1 MIKTVIIEDSPVL
14 RKDLL
19 QMMAPYDDFLV
30 VAACGSIKDAI
41 PVLRATQP
49 QLLLLDIELE
59 DGDAFELLEHF
70 RPLPFRIIFVTAFAH
85 HAIRTI
91 RLGALDYLLKPVHEE
106 ELRNALERV
115 RQETAPSAL
124 LSQQLD
130 IAGASMRKKAPG
142 DRIVLRTQDALK
154 VLFFQDIMY
163 CQGNASYTH
172 FVLTGQRKMVVSGN
186 IKEYE
191 DMLPASLFVR
201 CHQSYLVNY
210 QYIDSF
216 KKEGLL
222 VLKNNEEIPVSG
234 RRKELVVQFLTGQ

>member
-1 MIKTVIIEDSPVL
+1 ML

-30 VAACGSIKDAI
+30 VAECGSIKDAI

-49 QLLLLDIELE
+49 QLLLLDIELD

-70 RPLPFRIIFVTAFAH
+70 RPLPFTVIFITAFAQ

-91 RLGALDYLLKPVHEE
+91 RLGALDYLLKPVREE
-106 ELRNALERV
+106 ELRNALQRV
-115 RQETAPSAL
+115 RQETTPPATM
-124 LSQQLD
+124 SQQLE
-130 IAGASMRKKAPG
+130 IAGASLRKKTAS

-154 VLFFQDIMY
+154 ILFFHDIIY

-172 FVLTGQRKMVVSGN
+172 FVLTGQRKIVVSGN

-191 DMLPASLFVR
+191 DMLPPQLFVR